1 MYDLVIRNG
10 TIYDGKGGKPY
21 LADLAILGKK
31 IAKIGDIEE
40 SGSKEI
46 DAQGKIITP
55 GFVDIHTHYDGQVT
69 WDPYLRP
76 STYHGVTTVVMGNC
90 GVGFSPCKPEKRDWL
105 IGLMEGVED
114 IPGTALHEGINWEWE
129 TFPEYLDYLSKRE
142 FSMDIG
148 TQVPH
153 SAVRNYV
160 MGERALVHEDA
171 TSDDLDSMSNI
182 VKEAISAGALGFST
196 SRTAGHRSVQGDPIP
211 GTYAESEELLSIAR
225 AMIKKSPII
234 LLDEATSSLDSAT
247 ERLVQTAIN
256 KMQQGRTTIII
267 AHRLSTIQNAD
278 RIIVLKEGEII
289 EQGSHKEL
297 INASGEYAKLNQQQF
312 Q

>member
-21 LADLAILGKK
+21 LADLAISGKK

-129 TFPEYLDYLSKRE
+129 TFPEYLDTLEKKPLAI
-142 FSMDIG
+142 DVG
-148 TQVPH
+148 TQIPH
-153 SAVRNYV
+153 GAVRAFV
-160 MGERALVHEDA
+160 MGERGITQERASEDEI
-171 TSDDLDSMSNI
+171 DEMGKI
-182 VKEAISAGALGFST
+182 VKEAIAAGAFGFST
-196 SRTAGHRSVQGDPIP
+196 SRTEKHRDSSGSLTPSITAHKDELVKISEAVGELNKGVLQGI
-211 GTYAESEELLSIAR
+211 
-225 AMIKKSPII
+225 
-234 LLDEATSSLDSAT
+234 
-247 ERLVQTAIN
+247 
-256 KMQQGRTTIII
+256 
-267 AHRLSTIQNAD
+267 
-278 RIIVLKEGEII
+278 
-289 EQGSHKEL
+289 
-297 INASGEYAKLNQQQF
+297 
-312 Q
+312 